1 MPHHAPRSARWRF
14 LCAATLLTLGACAG
28 PTLEEPVKTTHPIVI
43 AHRGAS
49 GSRPEH
55 TLEGYLL
62 AIEQG
67 ADFIEPDLVPTRDGV
82 LIARHEN
89 LLAEVELSVDGDVFR
104 DEAGELLVLSATTD
118 VADREEFSDRLAVK
132 RLDGRWVGG
141 WFSEDFSLAE
151 VRSLYARERIPEV
164 RPRSAAYDDRY
175 RVPTFDEVLCLVQA
189 VEEVTGRRIG
199 IYPETKHPTYF
210 AREGEHLDGTPIELS
225 LGELLIE
232 ALLARDFTDPDRV
245 FIQSFELEN
254 LLELKH
260 ELLPPVGL
268 RLPLIQLLGDVDDQ
282 ERPPRSGF
290 GAPYDVTF
298 HTTRGVDLHTVYG
311 ALADQLPLG
320 PQFRYAD
327 LATPNGLE
335 RLAASHAAGIGPW
348 KNNLLDPALDGA
360 ALVRDAR
367 SAGLEVHPYTLRAEP
382 TFRSPGHETLA
393 SEAARLLDLG
403 VTGYFAD
410 HPAEGVAARDAWLD
424 RAPRPAVPLPHKA
437 LLARVRE
444 RVETHRE

>member
-1 MPHHAPRSARWRF
+1 MTRLRAAAWAASLVLAACQAMPN
-14 LCAATLLTLGACAG
+14 
-28 PTLEEPVKTTHPIVI
+28 PIVI

-55 TLEGYLL
+55 TFEGYLL

-67 ADFIEPDLVPTRDGV
+67 ADFIEPDLVPTSDGV

-89 LLAEVELSVDGDVFR
+89 LLAEVELSVDGEAFR
-104 DEAGELLVLSATTD
+104 DDHGELLLLSATTD
-118 VADREEFSDRLAVK
+118 VVDREEFADRLAIK
-132 RLDGRWVGG
+132 RLDGRWVAG

-151 VRSLYARERIPEV
+151 VRSLYARERIPDL
-164 RPRSAAYDDRY
+164 RPKSAAYDDRF

-189 VEEVTGRRIG
+189 VEELTGRRIG

-210 AREGEHLDGTPIELS
+210 AAEGERLDGTPIELS

-232 ALLARDFTDPDRV
+232 TLLARDFTDPERV

-254 LLELKH
+254 LTELKR
-260 ELLPPVGL
+260 ELLPPLGL
-268 RLPLIQLLGDVDDQ
+268 RLPLIQLLGAVDDD

-290 GAPYDVTF
+290 AAPYDVTY
-298 HTTRGVDLHTVYG
+298 HAQRGVDLHTVYG
-311 ALADQLPLG
+311 DLADQLPLG

-327 LATPNGLE
+327 LATPNGVE

-348 KNNLLDPALDGA
+348 KNDLLEHPLGP

-367 SAGLEVHPYTLRAEP
+367 AAGLEVHPYTLRAED
-382 TFRSPGHETLA
+382 TFRSPGHASLA
-393 SEAARLLDLG
+393 AEAACLLDLG
-403 VTGYFAD
+403 ATGCFSD
-410 HPAEGVAARDAWLD
+410 HPAEAVAARDAWLG
-424 RAPRPAVPLPHKA
+424 RAPAPVADFPRDAI
-437 LLARVRE
+437 LARTRE
-444 RVETHRE
+444 LLGTNKD